1 MIRSHRWLLMALVP
15 VGGCSVASSPVDEKI
30 GSTSSTLVSAPELW
44 VNSYG
49 YDAGGWRVDMHPR
62 FLADVNGD
70 GKADVVGFGNAGAYV
85 SLSNGS
91 SFSAPAL
98 WVNSYGYDAGGWRVD
113 MHPRFLADV
122 NGDGKADVI
131 GFGNAGAYVS
141 LSNGSSFSAPAL
153 WVNSYGYDAGGWRVD
168 MHPRFLADVNG
179 DGRADIVGFG
189 NAGAYVS
196 LSNGSSFSA
205 PALWVNSYGYDA
217 GGWRVDMHP
226 RFLADVNGDGR
237 ADIVGF
243 GNAGA
248 YVSLSNGSSFSAPAL
263 WVNSYGYDAGGWRV
277 DMHPRFLAD
286 VNGDGRADIVAFGNA
301 GAYVSLSNGSSF
313 SAPALWVNSYGY
325 DAGGWRVDMHPRL
338 LDDINAD
345 GRADVV
351 GFGNGGVYIS
361 PSTGSSFG
369 SPVLLIQSYGYDAG
383 GWRVNMHP
391 RMLADVDGNGSAD
404 IVGFGN
410 AGVYVSH

>member
-1 MIRSHRWLLMALVP
+1 
-15 VGGCSVASSPVDEKI
+15 
-30 GSTSSTLVSAPELW
+30 
-44 VNSYG
+44 
-49 YDAGGWRVDMHPR
+49 
-62 FLADVNGD
+62 
-70 GKADVVGFGNAGAYV
+70 
-85 SLSNGS
+85 
-91 SFSAPAL
+91 
-98 WVNSYGYDAGGWRVD
+98 
-113 MHPRFLADV
+113 
-122 NGDGKADVI
+122 
-131 GFGNAGAYVS
+131 
-141 LSNGSSFSAPAL
+141 
-153 WVNSYGYDAGGWRVD
+153 

-325 DAGGWRVDMHPRL
+325 DAGGGASTCIRVSWTTSMRM
-338 LDDINAD
+338 A
-345 GRADVV
+345 GRMSWGLVMGACTSRHRRAV
-351 GFGNGGVYIS
+351 
-361 PSTGSSFG
+361 
-369 SPVLLIQSYGYDAG
+369 
-383 GWRVNMHP
+383 R
-391 RMLADVDGNGSAD
+391 SAHLC
-404 IVGFGN
+404 F
-410 AGVYVSH
+410 